1 MRRLWI
7 NIVKGLL
14 NLLLVFLITTA
25 VIYFLA
31 RLFPGDTITV
41 LYGEVNS
48 LQDGRRILEA
58 KLGLDI
64 PLYIQLIS
72 FWQKI
77 LVGDWGISI
86 FAGKPVFDL
95 VFQRYVNS
103 LMLSF
108 TATLTTTA
116 VCILLAYLSFTRRC
130 RRLTTLVASIS
141 TSIPAA
147 LWGVILMVA
156 LVLAKVSIPFGSI
169 IMPLITLTIAGVGVF
184 YTILKSLIDEALSEP
199 FMAFYRAMGLTK
211 SRLFLKA
218 LRYALPMYITAVLY
232 RMGLIIA
239 GAVATETIFNY
250 PGMGKLLIDAFA
262 SRDYPVLLG
271 WAVIIS
277 LTLAALNIAG
287 DVMQD
292 ILDPRVRELM

>member
-7 NIVKGLL
+7 NIVKGFL

-86 FAGKPVFDL
+86 FAGKPV
-95 VFQRYVNS
+95 
-103 LMLSF
+103 
-108 TATLTTTA
+108 
-116 VCILLAYLSFTRRC
+116 
-130 RRLTTLVASIS
+130 
-141 TSIPAA
+141 
-147 LWGVILMVA
+147 
-156 LVLAKVSIPFGSI
+156 
-169 IMPLITLTIAGVGVF
+169 
-184 YTILKSLIDEALSEP
+184 
-199 FMAFYRAMGLTK
+199 
-211 SRLFLKA
+211 
-218 LRYALPMYITAVLY
+218 
-232 RMGLIIA
+232 
-239 GAVATETIFNY
+239 
-250 PGMGKLLIDAFA
+250 
-262 SRDYPVLLG
+262 
-271 WAVIIS
+271 
-277 LTLAALNIAG
+277 
-287 DVMQD
+287 
-292 ILDPRVRELM
+292 

>member
-1 MRRLWI
+1 
-7 NIVKGLL
+7 
-14 NLLLVFLITTA
+14 
-25 VIYFLA
+25 
-31 RLFPGDTITV
+31 
-41 LYGEVNS
+41 
-48 LQDGRRILEA
+48 
-58 KLGLDI
+58 
-64 PLYIQLIS
+64 
-72 FWQKI
+72 
-77 LVGDWGISI
+77 
-86 FAGKPVFDL
+86 
-95 VFQRYVNS
+95 
-103 LMLSF
+103 
-108 TATLTTTA
+108 
-116 VCILLAYLSFTRRC
+116 
-130 RRLTTLVASIS
+130 
-141 TSIPAA
+141 
-147 LWGVILMVA
+147 
-156 LVLAKVSIPFGSI
+156 
-169 IMPLITLTIAGVGVF
+169 MPLTTLTIAGVGVF

-218 LRYALPMYITAVLY
+218 LRYALPMYIIAVLY

-292 ILDPRVRELM
+292 ILDPRVRELV